1 MGMVRITVNNSSV
14 PPGPVAVR
22 TGAGS
27 GRMGRVSSLTMQE
40 AVARAASVTVD
51 AYALDVDLT
60 GGPETFRSTTT
71 IAFTV
76 VADRTDTFVQVRP
89 VALDRARLDGA
100 DLDPTSLADG
110 RLPLTDLAAGR
121 HELTVEAEFP
131 YSHASE
137 GMHHFVDPAD
147 GERYVYAQPSIAQ
160 APAFMACFD
169 QPDLKAPVTLRVNV
183 DPGWRVR
190 ANSDGQ
196 QTSPGRWEFAATPP
210 LATYLITLAAGPFHE
225 VTSVHDGIPLG
236 LLARVSLAEHLD
248 REAPELFEI
257 TGACL
262 DHYHELFGIRY
273 PYGKYDQVFAPEFS
287 WGAMEFPGC
296 VLVRDELVFRS
307 AVTDTQR
314 QSRAVL
320 VAHEMAHMWFG
331 NLVTMR
337 WWDDLWLNESFAD
350 YLGWRVVAEA
360 TRWRSAWTAYSVAR
374 KTWGYA
380 ADQRPSTHPV
390 APGEVADTA
399 AALAN
404 FDGISYAKG
413 SAVLRQLVARV
424 GDEAFRSGLR
434 AYFET
439 HAHGNATLADL
450 LAALS
455 KASGQDLTDWA
466 LVWLRE
472 PGVNL
477 LRPQVQV
484 GADGTYSS
492 VQVVQS
498 APQADPVLRPH
509 RIRVGVYGSDGH
521 GGIGQDSIGQD
532 SAGGPVVRRAVAP
545 TDLQGAVAEVPGLVG
560 VAAGAL
566 LVVNDDDLTYAKIRT
581 DGDLV
586 SLLPRVADPLA
597 RAVLWTAAWDACRDA
612 ELAPDRFVALA
623 AAALPHETEVPVF
636 ETMLQGSVETVVERY
651 LPPVARSAAYA
662 ALAGAC
668 RQVLAQAP
676 PGGDAQ
682 LAAARGLVACAGRDD
697 LRWLAGLLVGEGV
710 PDGLAVDQELR
721 WTVLL
726 ALVTHG
732 GAGEEEIDAER
743 QRDPSA
749 RGVQEATRCRAAQ
762 PDASAKEQAWRV
774 IVADRDL
781 SNRVVVAAA
790 GGFWRASQLELT
802 DDYVERFFGEA
813 GDLARSRPQQL
824 ITALARE
831 AYPSYAVEE
840 RTLVLAERCLAD
852 DDLPPVLRRVVV
864 DCTDDLRRALAARRA
879 YRRGVA

>member
-1 MGMVRITVNNSSV
+1 MGSV
-14 PPGPVAVR
+14 
-22 TGAGS
+22 S
-27 GRMGRVSSLTMQE
+27 ILTMQE
-40 AVARAASVTVD
+40 ASARAASITVD
-51 AYALDVDLT
+51 GYALDVDLT
-60 GGPETFRSTTT
+60 GGTGTFRSTTT
-71 IAFTV
+71 VAFTV
-76 VADRTDTFVQVRP
+76 AAARTDTFVQVRP
-89 VALDRARLDGA
+89 VVMRRARLDGI
-100 DLDPTSLADG
+100 DLDPALLADG

-121 HELTVEAEFP
+121 HQLTVEAEFP
-131 YSHASE
+131 YSRASE

-169 QPDLKAPVTLRVNV
+169 QPDLKAPVTLRVTA
-183 DPGWRVR
+183 DPRWLVR
-190 ANSDGQ
+190 ANGEGW
-196 QTSPGRWEFAATPP
+196 QTSPGRWEFATTPP
-210 LATYLITLAAGPFHE
+210 LATYLITLAAGPFHQ
-225 VTSVHDGIPLG
+225 VTDEHDGIPLG
-236 LLARVSLAEHLD
+236 LLARASLAEHLD

-257 TGACL
+257 TGGCL
-262 DHYHELFGIRY
+262 DRYHELFGIRY

-296 VLVRDELVFRS
+296 VLVRDEMVFRS

-337 WWDDLWLNESFAD
+337 WWADLWLNESFAD
-350 YLGWRVVAEA
+350 YLGWRVVADA

-390 APGEVADTA
+390 APEEVADTA
-399 AALAN
+399 EALAN

-424 GDEAFRSGLR
+424 GDDAFRSGLR

-439 HAHGNATLADL
+439 HAHGNATLEDL

-455 KASGQDLTDWA
+455 KASGQNLADWA

-472 PGVNL
+472 PGVNM
-477 LRPQVQV
+477 LRPQVRV
-484 GADGTYSS
+484 GADGTYAS
-492 VQVVQS
+492 VQVVQA
-498 APQADPVLRPH
+498 APQAHPVLRPH
-509 RIRVGVYGSDGH
+509 RIRVGVYGSRDRDH
-521 GGIGQDSIGQD
+521 GS
-532 SAGGPVVRRAVAP
+532 GPVVRQAVAP
-545 TDLQGAVAEVPGLVG
+545 VDLHGAVAEVPELVDVPVG
-560 VAAGAL
+560 DL
-566 LVVNDDDLTYAKIRT
+566 LIVNDDDLTYAKTGT
-581 DGDLV
+581 DADLV

-612 ELAPDRFVALA
+612 ELTPDRFVALA
-623 AAALPHETEVPVF
+623 AATLPHETEVPVF
-636 ETMLQGSVETVVERY
+636 ETMLQNSVGTVVERY
-651 LPPVARSAAYA
+651 LPPVARPAAYA
-662 ALAGAC
+662 SLADAC

-676 PGGDAQ
+676 AGGDAQ
-682 LAAARGLVACAGRDD
+682 LAAARGMVACAGDGD
-697 LRWLAGLLVGEGV
+697 LPWLAGWLVGDGV
-710 PDGLAVDQELR
+710 PEGLAVDQELR

-732 GAGEEEIDAER
+732 GAGEEDIDAEW

-749 RGVQEATRCRAAQ
+749 RGVQEATRCRAAL

-790 GGFWRASQLELT
+790 GGFWRVSQSDLT
-802 DDYVERFFGEA
+802 DEYVARFFREA
-813 GDLARSRPQQL
+813 GDLARGRPEQL
-824 ITALARE
+824 VMTLARE
-831 AYPSYAVEE
+831 AYPNGAVAET
-840 RTLVLAERCLAD
+840 TLGLAEQCLAD
-852 DDLPPVLRRVVV
+852 EDLPRALRRVIV
-864 DCTDDLRRALAARRA
+864 DGTDDLRRALAARHA
-879 YRRGVA
+879 HRRGVA